1 MTDFSENNGATGN
14 VFRPY
19 AEPVGRNSGVLADLN
34 PLDSLRRLNT
44 SDGEGMRLPVSLD
57 MRSLS
62 DMDIDLDMD
71 ELDTTQAAMELA
83 KFAGFRFLTTLV
95 ANPFNVAQTLL
106 QVQHLPLAVREE
118 RAASNDGT
126 PDPDDPAYY
135 EYLRARHSGRTSR
148 VVRATTDHSGYVD
161 GRPGYE
167 LGALDS
173 GKLSVVRKLVGHPTE
188 GVLSVFKGAFTQWTY
203 DMLHLLLQP
212 TLEGALNEALGVYD
226 GSGDAAT
233 GALTLVASMVVV
245 GWALSPLEL
254 VRTRLVV
261 QAASP
266 IHRKYRGVVH
276 ALRTVA
282 REEGGLRALYFSP
295 FHLVP
300 TLVKHTLDAVFR
312 GLGAP
317 AINLIANVDEFD
329 HPTMFA
335 CCGLAWRTLSA
346 VVMLPIDTVRTRL
359 QAQPRYTQV
368 KDDFRTCVPLARPYT
383 GMANCL
389 WRVVAEDGR
398 GVKQMRDRA
407 SNVGHYGLRGLYP
420 GLSVQVMANFLVFGL
435 GFIGADDDS
444 AF

>member
-1 MTDFSENNGATGN
+1 MTEFSESSGASAN

-19 AEPVGRNSGVLADLN
+19 AEPVGRNSGALADLN
-34 PLDSLRRLNT
+34 PLDGLRRLNT
-44 SDGEGMRLPVSLD
+44 SDVESLRVPVSLD
-57 MRSLS
+57 MRSLA
-62 DMDIDLDMD
+62 DIELSMD
-71 ELDTTQAAMELA
+71 ELDTTQAALELA

-118 RAASNDGT
+118 RTPASDGT

-135 EYLRARHSGRTSR
+135 EYLRARHTGRTTR

-173 GKLSVVRKLVGHPTE
+173 GKLSVVRKLIGHPTE
-188 GVLSVFKGAFTQWTY
+188 GALSVFKGAFTQWTY

-226 GSGDAAT
+226 GSGDAVT
-233 GALTLVASMVVV
+233 GALTLVASVVAV

-266 IHRKYRGVVH
+266 IHRKYRGVIH
-276 ALRTVA
+276 TLRTVA
-282 REEGGLRALYFSP
+282 REEGGLRSLYFSP
-295 FHLVP
+295 FHLIP
-300 TLVKHTLDAVFR
+300 TLVKHTLDAVFL
-312 GLGAP
+312 GLGAN
-317 AINLIANVDEFD
+317 AINVITNVDAYE
-329 HPTMFA
+329 HPNMFA
-335 CCGLAWRTLSA
+335 CCELLWRTLSA

-359 QAQPRYTQV
+359 QAQPRYTQKEV
-368 KDDFRTCVPLARPYT
+368 EFRTCVPLARPYT

-389 WRVVAEDGR
+389 WRVVAEEGR
-398 GVKQMRDRA
+398 GVKQMREKA